1 MSMWMSMLRWCGVR
15 ADRAERMRLLRVER
29 SEERA
34 KVRREVYAMH
44 AKGGPCWVGR
54 CCQEMRTRTGERK
67 LSESILF

>member
-44 AKGGPCWVGR
+44 AKGLRCHVGSCCPDWGPGF
-54 CCQEMRTRTGERK
+54 
-67 LSESILF
+67 L